1 MSLDGRKKVKEFLL
15 QKAAREVLLRK
26 ADSKGLFDFGKFH
39 DCYREEVQDSIAF
52 TGQSHDFFTRVK
64 VDYLMGAVAQ
74 YLGDPGR
81 LKVLDVGCGVGL
93 TDQFLVDRVKEI
105 HGIDIS
111 GPVVRQ
117 ARKKNPRGKYKVYNG
132 AKMPFRDGTFDVT
145 FAICVLHHVPPTA
158 YNQFMKEMA
167 RVTKPG
173 GLVAIFEHNP
183 LNPLTLRAV
192 NSCVLD
198 DEAILLRRWK
208 VGRLLERRCAEILE
222 KRYILFTPF
231 NFAPFRALDRLLGWL
246 PLGAQYVV
254 VARR

>member
-39 DCYREEVQDSIAF
+39 DSYKDEVQDSISF
-52 TGQSHDFFTRVK
+52 TGQSHDFFTVVK
-64 VDYLMGAVAQ
+64 VEALLEGVGRH
-74 YLGDPGR
+74 LGDPGK
-81 LKVLDVGCGVGL
+81 LKFLDVGCGVGL
-93 TDQFLVDRVKEI
+93 TDQFLVGRVGAV

-111 GPVVRQ
+111 GPVIQQ
-117 ARKKNPRGKYKVYNG
+117 AKKRNPRARYKVYNG
-132 AKMPFRDGTFDVT
+132 KRMPFADGTFDVT
-145 FAICVLHHVPPTA
+145 FAICVLHHVPPSY
-158 YNQFMKEMA
+158 YNGFVKEMS

-173 GLVAIFEHNP
+173 GLVALFEHNP

-208 VGRLLERRCAEILE
+208 AGRLLERRCAAILE
-222 KRYILFTPF
+222 KRYILFTPLKA
-231 NFAPFRALDRLLGWL
+231 APFRWLDRMLGWL
-246 PLGAQYVV
+246 PLGAQYFVM
-254 VARR
+254 ARR